1 MGGKKVSDS
10 KIEMAQ
16 VMLPED
22 ANAAGN
28 VHGGT
33 IMKLIDNAG
42 GVVAHRHSRRNV
54 VTVSISQMSFLAPAY
69 IGNVVFLKASV
80 NYVGRTSME
89 VGIRVEAEDLTTG
102 NRVHTGSA
110 YLSYVALNKEG
121 TPAVIPPLIV
131 ETETEKRRYEEGKKR
146 HLSRASRH

>member
-1 MGGKKVSDS
+1 M
-10 KIEMAQ
+10 
-16 VMLPED
+16 MLPED
-22 ANAAGN
+22 ANVAGN

-42 GVVAHRHSRRNV
+42 GVVAHRHSRSNV
-54 VTVSISQMSFLAPAY
+54 VTVSISQMSFHAPIY

-89 VGIRVEAEDLTTG
+89 IGVRVEAEDLNTG

-110 YLSYVALNKEG
+110 YLSYVALGGDGKPME
-121 TPAVIPPLIV
+121 IPPLAV

-146 HLSRASRH
+146 QYSRASHR

>member
-1 MGGKKVSDS
+1 VEGKKVSDS

-42 GVVAHRHSRRNV
+42 GVVAHRHSRSNV

-102 NRVHTGSA
+102 ERVHTGSA

-121 TPAVIPPLIV
+121 TPAVIPPLII

>member
-1 MGGKKVSDS
+1 MEGKKVSDS
-10 KIEMAQ
+10 KVEMAQ
-16 VMLPED
+16 MMLPED
-22 ANAAGN
+22 ANVAGN

-42 GVVAHRHSRRNV
+42 GVVAHRHSRSNV
-54 VTVSISQMSFLAPAY
+54 VTVSISQMSFHAPVY

-110 YLSYVALNKEG
+110 YLSYVALDKSG
-121 TPAVIPPLIV
+121 KPAVIPPLIV
-131 ETETEKRRYEEGKKR
+131 ETKTERRRYEEGRKR
-146 HLSRASRH
+146 HLFRASKR